1 MKTMNLQIADGLSV
15 QVIPNITYG
24 FMMPTEDVAKG
35 YGVKAS
41 TIREH
46 KRHNMDELI
55 EGEHF
60 LTSSAPT
67 VRKTDGRCK
76 SNCYS
81 DNLQTKQVYWTKA
94 GIIRLGFF
102 IKSNQAKQ
110 FRCWAEKLILR
121 EMEQQQTQRQA
132 VVRYKA
138 ESNMELGLTFQNLA
152 YRELLRVENGR
163 VRNRIA
169 SLIEFYITQIQD

>member
-24 FMMPTEDVAKG
+24 FMMPTEDVARG

-60 LTSSAPT
+60 LTGISKG
-67 VRKTDGRCK
+67 VRKTDTLSK
-76 SNCYS
+76 NA
-81 DNLQTKQVYWTKA
+81 QPHQVYWTKA